1 MKKYILILSVLFLAL
16 SSCGKEELAL
26 YDVSTHYLY
35 IPNDEDKHIT
45 SMTFKHHPDLN
56 DYDALFEVRL
66 VGSYLEEDKAFTV
79 EVVDDETTAHAED
92 FTVEKTQI
100 FHAGVLKDNLKITL
114 HKTPHLDEETV
125 KVTVR
130 LVPNETFGLA
140 DYLRTNEYTKAIMAS
155 ITFDNKLSKPL
166 WWDQNI
172 EDNFLGEWTA
182 TKYSYFIE
190 SCDGEVLDLT
200 DYDADEIR
208 LLAMK
213 FKKDIKDND
222 WREPNG
228 QSITVPVY

>member
-1 MKKYILILSVLFLAL
+1 M
-16 SSCGKEELAL
+16 
-26 YDVSTHYLY
+26 
-35 IPNDEDKHIT
+35 
-45 SMTFKHHPDLN
+45 
-56 DYDALFEVRL
+56 
-66 VGSYLEEDKAFTV
+66 
-79 EVVDDETTAHAED
+79 
-92 FTVEKTQI
+92 
-100 FHAGVLKDNLKITL
+100 KDNLKITL

-140 DYLRTNEYTKAIMAS
+140 DYLGTNEYTKAIMAS